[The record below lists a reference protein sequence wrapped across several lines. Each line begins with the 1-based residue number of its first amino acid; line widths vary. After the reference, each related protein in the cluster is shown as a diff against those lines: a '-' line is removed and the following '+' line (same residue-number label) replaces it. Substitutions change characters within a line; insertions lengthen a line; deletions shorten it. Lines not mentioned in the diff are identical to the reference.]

1 MSRQILPDDSQQD
14 SVLTRIHEGMDVYNH
29 DDDRIG
35 KVESIYFGSVGTEEA
50 ATGTGAATADN
61 PAMRERGFLDDLA
74 NVFRDDD
81 DLPDELRE
89 RLLRRGFIRIDSS
102 GLFSSDRYA
111 TPEQIAAVHEDR
123 VILRTDKEGLIKR

>member
-14 SVLTRIHEGMDVYNH
+14 SVLMRVHEGMDVYNY
-29 DDDRIG
+29 DDERIG
-35 KVESIYFGSVGTEEA
+35 KVESIYFGSVGDQEA

-81 DLPDELRE
+81 LPDELRE
-89 RLLRRGFIRIDSS
+89 RLLRKGFIRIDSS

>member
-1 MSRQILPDDSQQD
+1 MARQILPNDSQQD
-14 SVLTRIHEGMDVYNH
+14 SVLMRVHEGMDVYNY
-29 DDDRIG
+29 DDERIG
-35 KVESIYFGSVGTEEA
+35 KVESIFFGSVSPEEA

-74 NVFRDDD
+74 NVFRDDN
-81 DLPDELRE
+81 LPDELRE
-89 RLLRRGFIRIDSS
+89 RLLRKGFIRIDSS

-111 TPEQIAAVHEDR
+111 MPEQIAAVHEDR

>member
-1 MSRQILPDDSQQD
+1 MARQILPDDSQQD
-14 SVLTRIHEGMDVYNH
+14 SVLMRIHEGMDVYNH
-29 DDDRIG
+29 DDERIG
-35 KVESIYFGSVGTEEA
+35 QVESIYFGSVGDQEA

-61 PAMRERGFLDDLA
+61 PATRERGFLDDLA

-81 DLPDELRE
+81 LPDELRE
-89 RLLRRGFIRIDSS
+89 RLLRQGFIRIDSS

-123 VILRTDKEGLIKR
+123 VILRTNKEGLIKR

>member
-1 MSRQILPDDSQQD
+1 MTYQILPDDSQQD
-14 SVLTRIHEGMDVYNH
+14 NVLMRVHEGMDVYNY
-29 DDDRIG
+29 DDERIG
-35 KVESIYFGSVGTEEA
+35 KVESIFFGSVSPEEA

-74 NVFRDDD
+74 NVFRDDN
-81 DLPDELRE
+81 LPDELRE
-89 RLLRRGFIRIDSS
+89 RLLRQGFIRIDSS

-123 VILRTDKEGLIKR
+123 VILRTNKEGLIKR